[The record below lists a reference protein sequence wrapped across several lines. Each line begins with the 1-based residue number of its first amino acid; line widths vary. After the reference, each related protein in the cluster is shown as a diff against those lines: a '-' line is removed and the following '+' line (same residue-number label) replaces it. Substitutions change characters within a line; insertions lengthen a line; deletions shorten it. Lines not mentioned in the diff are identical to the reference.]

1 MIGHLNDPGAGRTL
15 GAVKD
20 TALSLDK
27 QEKILN
33 EIFGLGCVVQYPCA
47 YASDDSRIPVE
58 KGAQGIFF
66 TTLEALH
73 QRLI

>member
-33 EIFGLGCVVQYPCA
+33 EIFGLG
-47 YASDDSRIPVE
+47 
-58 KGAQGIFF
+58 
-66 TTLEALH
+66 
-73 QRLI
+73 